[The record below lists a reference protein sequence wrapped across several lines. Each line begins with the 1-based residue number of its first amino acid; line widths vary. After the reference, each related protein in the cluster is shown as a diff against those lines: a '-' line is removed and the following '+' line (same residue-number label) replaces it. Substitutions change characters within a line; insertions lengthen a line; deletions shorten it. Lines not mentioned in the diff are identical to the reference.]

1 MMCFSD
7 FVPDPETRSDCGYAF
22 IAFIAFY
29 ATLHILFIVINTIV
43 QVRQGIRRKYYAR
56 RNKKRAAVRV

>member
-43 QVRQGIRRKYYAR
+43 
-56 RNKKRAAVRV
+56 